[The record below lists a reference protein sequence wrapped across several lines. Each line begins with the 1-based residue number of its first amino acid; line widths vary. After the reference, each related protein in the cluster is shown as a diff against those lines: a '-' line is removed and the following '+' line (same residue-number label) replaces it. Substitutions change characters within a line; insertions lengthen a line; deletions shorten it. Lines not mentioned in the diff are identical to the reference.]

1 MFSVFYTCSTF
12 YKNKKHFS
20 FLFISGIAMGLSW
33 ILLYEAYARIG
44 VSISSLLYYCGPV
57 IVMMLSPF
65 LFKERPT
72 ALKVVGFIVV
82 FVGIFFVNGNVLN
95 GSADAFGILC
105 GVLSAVMYSFMVI
118 FNKKAHHITGLENA
132 TLQLVISFLTVAAFV
147 GFKQRFIID
156 I

>member
-1 MFSVFYTCSTF
+1 
-12 YKNKKHFS
+12 
-20 FLFISGIAMGLSW
+20 MGLSW
-33 ILLYEAYARIG
+33 MLLYEAYARIG

-105 GVLSAVMYSFMVI
+105 GGIIGGYV
-118 FNKKAHHITGLENA
+118 
-132 TLQLVISFLTVAAFV
+132 FLYGNFQQESSRHNRT
-147 GFKQRFIID
+147 
-156 I
+156 